1 MSGEPA
7 RSGYNRPVPAPSERM
22 LALKRLF
29 TTLMLAIALTCVQL
43 TASAPAWALYQLQ
56 YGDSVSITVKDNP
69 QYSISGPVRPDG
81 AITVP
86 YLGELEV
93 AGLTPSQVEARIA
106 QLVGRFVRNPQVT
119 VAVGAF
125 RNRVVTVYGEVGRTG
140 NIELPPSGTTPTL
153 LDAIAQAGGFTDRAN
168 RTEVTVIRGNGPNAQ
183 RTVVN
188 VEHMLK
194 TGDLTHNMDM
204 QDHDRIFVYEVWYPN
219 FREWAS
225 GITLTASVFTAIGVI
240 VTLYNRASE

>member
-1 MSGEPA
+1 M
-7 RSGYNRPVPAPSERM
+7 
-22 LALKRLF
+22 KRLF
-29 TTLMLAIALTCVQL
+29 TTLLLAVALMCAQL

-56 YGDSVSITVKDNP
+56 FGDTVSITVKDNP
-69 QYSISGPVRPDG
+69 QYSINTPVRPDG

-93 AGLTPSQVEARIA
+93 AGLTPTQVEARIA

-119 VAVGAF
+119 VAVGGF

-140 NIELPPSGTTPTL
+140 NVELPPTGIAPTL

-168 RTEVTVIRGNGPNAQ
+168 RSEITVIRGNGPSAQ
-183 RTVVN
+183 RFVVN

-194 TGDLTHNMDM
+194 TGDLTHNMAM
-204 QDHDRIFVYEVWYPN
+204 EDHDRIFVYEVWYPN
-219 FREWAS
+219 FREWAT

-240 VTLYNRASE
+240 VTLYNRASQ